1 MQMVVGH
8 PPSEAYICDVP
19 RFEAQKLRR
28 TRGLIRRA
36 PSSSPPRDQLL
47 DSREALPDPAPTIT
61 KSFLIKYFGFILF
74 QSGPHILDANA
85 FPSSYLMDSA
95 IECVLSPKSLVIRL
109 CSLALGPQSLV
120 IHSYS
125 SEIDPLFLFLTTLV
139 ALHLTPVSKWVIVS
153 DQRSLELASLFLT
166 NIFLF
171 RSSAPILSS
180 RSSLNYGPWRW

>member
-1 MQMVVGH
+1 M
-8 PPSEAYICDVP
+8 
-19 RFEAQKLRR
+19 
-28 TRGLIRRA
+28 IRRA

-95 IECVLSPKSLVIRL
+95 IECVPSPRSLIIRL
-109 CSLALGPQSLV
+109 CSLPLGPLSLV

-125 SEIDPLFLFLTTLV
+125 SEIDPLFLFFVPNVLV
-139 ALHLTPVSKWVIVS
+139 YRQISFSFGAVFSVMTRRLLRRLCGWFDV
-153 DQRSLELASLFLT
+153 
-166 NIFLF
+166 
-171 RSSAPILSS
+171 
-180 RSSLNYGPWRW
+180 